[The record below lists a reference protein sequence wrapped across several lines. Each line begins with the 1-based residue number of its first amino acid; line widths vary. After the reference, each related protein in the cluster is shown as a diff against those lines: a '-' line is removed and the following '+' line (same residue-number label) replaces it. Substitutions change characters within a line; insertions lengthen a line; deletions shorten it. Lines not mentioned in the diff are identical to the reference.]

1 MHALV
6 AARLGDAEMA
16 LRYLRETAATD
27 LDLDPSSAGGVRIA
41 GLGAL
46 WQAVMLG
53 FAGLQL
59 MGDTLG
65 IDPRLPPEWRSLAF
79 RVRWRGQSVAI
90 RFVHR
95 RVQATLTQGEEM
107 EIRIADATH
116 KLTPGATLEVSI

>member
-46 WQAVMLG
+46 WQAVARG
-53 FAGLQL
+53 FGGLDL
-59 MGDTLG
+59 MGDTLA
-65 IDPRLPPEWRSLAF
+65 IDPKLPPEWRSLAF
-79 RVRWRGQSVAI
+79 RVRWRGRSVAI
-90 RFVHR
+90 RVANR

-116 KLTPGATLEVSI
+116 KLTPVATLEVSI